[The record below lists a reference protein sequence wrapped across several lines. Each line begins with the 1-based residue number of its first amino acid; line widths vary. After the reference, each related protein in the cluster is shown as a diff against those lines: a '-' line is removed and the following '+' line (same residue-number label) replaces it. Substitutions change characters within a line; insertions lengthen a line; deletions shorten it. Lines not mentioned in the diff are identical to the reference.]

1 MYNRG
6 YRCVVCIVRPIHRL
20 LARFWRLFGIQPS
33 LSHTVAS
40 LFTLCFT
47 QIAATSLKILHPT
60 IYKELD
66 SNEKHTVF
74 FYDGTQGYF
83 SGLHIFAG
91 TIAIVVLI
99 VLCVTVAYLLLHP
112 LRLFQWCFGKLK
124 FKKDLIIAVTDVF
137 NGPFKDGTSN
147 NTWDYRYFA
156 GMHFAIQLFIMILY
170 YTPLKYIY
178 VIVSMK
184 MLVCGLYIVAI
195 LIFRP
200 YKRNIHNF
208 SEVLIF
214 SILTGYAVC
223 PLIPNDDWF
232 VAIIVML
239 AINGF
244 ILLFIVIPYC
254 CYWMIKKCRHCCQYI
269 RDNHITRHN
278 ATVVEDNEE
287 LLINSLT
294 DRGAVDNIMFA
305 DRLMNPEQYRVENYR
320 TFDN

>member
-40 LFTLCFT
+40 LYTLCFT

-60 IYKELD
+60 IYKDVD
-66 SNEKHTVF
+66 SKNHTVF
-74 FYDGTQGYF
+74 FYDGTQHYF
-83 SGLHIFAG
+83 SGLHGFAG
-91 TIAIVVLI
+91 TIAIVILI

-124 FKKDLIIAVTDVF
+124 FQKDLIISVTDVF

-156 GMHFAIQLFIMILY
+156 GIHFIMQLIIMISY
-170 YTPLKYIY
+170 CTPSPIV
-178 VIVSMK
+178 VIVAIK
-184 MLVCGLYIVAI
+184 MSVCGLYIVAL

-208 SEVLIF
+208 SEVLIVT
-214 SILTGYAVC
+214 ILIGLSAS
-223 PLIPNDDWF
+223 PLSEYVIGFLP
-232 VAIIVML
+232 IMS
-239 AINGF
+239 GF
-244 ILLFIVIPYC
+244 ILLFIVTPYC

-278 ATVVEDNEE
+278 AAVVEDNEE
-287 LLINSLT
+287 LIASVT
-294 DRGAVDNIMFA
+294 DGSDVDNILI
-305 DRLMNPEQYRVENYR
+305 D
-320 TFDN
+320 